1 MVLPDLY
8 LIRHGET
15 LWNREGRLQ
24 GRLDSPLTAEGRAQ
38 ARALAAMVREL
49 PGTRFSSPQGRAVAT
64 ARLLF
69 GAEGFQTDARLAEID
84 VGRFTGCTMPD
95 LLSAHPA
102 IFAESGLGW
111 YDRCPEGEGFA
122 ALAAR
127 CRSFLSDL
135 QGPALLVGHGITL
148 RMIWALATE
157 AGAGR
162 LHEAPLAQGAVLA
175 VRDGRSLLLE
185 PPNGLAKG
193 GGFAL

>member
-1 MVLPDLY
+1 MLPDLY

-15 LWNREGRLQ
+15 RWNREGRLQ
-24 GRLDSPLTAEGRAQ
+24 GRLDSPLTAQGRAQ
-38 ARALAAMVREL
+38 ALALADLVRAL

-69 GAEGFQTDARLAEID
+69 GAAGFRTDARLAEVD
-84 VGRFTGCTMPD
+84 VGAFTGCAMSD
-95 LLSAHPA
+95 LHIAHPA
-102 IFAESGLGW
+102 LFAERGLGW
-111 YDRCPEGEGFA
+111 YDRCPGGEGFA

-127 CRSFLSDL
+127 CRSFLSEL

-148 RMIWALATE
+148 RMIWAVATE
-157 AGAGR
+157 AGVAR

-185 PPNGLAKG
+185 PPNGLANG